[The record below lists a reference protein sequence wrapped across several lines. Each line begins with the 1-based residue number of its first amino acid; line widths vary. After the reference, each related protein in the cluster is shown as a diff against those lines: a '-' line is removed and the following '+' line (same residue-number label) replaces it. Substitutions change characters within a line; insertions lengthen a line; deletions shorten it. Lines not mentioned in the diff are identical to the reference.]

1 MSKINFRDPAQ
12 NLRAFVKL
20 MGDLDPEKTAYSWF
34 GGHVFAY
41 VGNKPAQMLCGVEGF
56 GVMRCAPQPDGKY
69 RVLNREIAFYSHPF
83 TGQYID
89 VWKNPLTGEDCDVS
103 PIHNHFVSA
112 ELSPL
117 MKMDFEGT
125 MKEFPFTPPWTILGD
140 DVFQTFEVHT
150 AYPSPM
156 RPEQWPRESP
166 GNVMRISEI
175 FQRTARLAQVEDEAL
190 TSAHY
195 TGCWTRIGPYLP
207 WMLMGQAEGHVMYRT
222 FMKKLYS
229 ADELPQQLRNATSQR
244 YPEFFEAPA
253 LSDWGKPN
261 DSSWGTYMKEIK
273 PKPAPATARKSI

>member
-20 MGDLDPEKTAYSWF
+20 LGDLDPSKPVYSWF
-34 GGHVFAY
+34 GGHIFAY

-56 GVMRCAPQPDGKY
+56 GVLRSVPTADGKY
-69 RVLNREIAFYSHPF
+69 RIMNREIAFYSNPY
-83 TGQYID
+83 TGQYLE
-89 VWKNPLTGEDCDVS
+89 VWKNPLTGEDCETQ
-103 PIHNHFVSA
+103 PIHNHHVAA
-112 ELSPL
+112 ELSPV

-125 MKEFPFTPPWTILGD
+125 VKEFPFTPPWTILGE
-140 DVFQTFEVHT
+140 DVFQVFEVHT

-156 RPEQWPRESP
+156 KVAQWPRESS
-166 GNVMRISEI
+166 GDVIRISEI
-175 FQRTARLAQVEDEAL
+175 FQRTAKLAEIEDESK

-195 TGCWTRIGPYLP
+195 TGVWTRIGPWLP
-207 WMLMGQAEGHVMYRT
+207 WMLMGQADGHIMYRT

-229 ADELPQQLRNATSQR
+229 ADELPAQLRQATGKR

-261 DSSWGTYMKEIK
+261 DSSWGTYMKECP
-273 PKPAPATARKSI
+273 PKPPMP